1 MEKKENASK
10 LISSL
15 VALSLATTLGV
26 PTIALADATGSGGGD
41 ATIARQGADEGTAAP
56 QEQTG
61 SAVAKI
67 GAEGYE
73 TLQAA
78 VDAAKDGDT
87 IALVND
93 ITLDSQIVIQKSISL
108 DLNGKTIKRDGGY
121 ILDIYGNVRISNG
134 TITLTSAPKTTAAVW
149 VNNTASLEIEK
160 DATVNAPSNSYAI
173 AYDGSCTAA
182 NVTLKGS
189 LKGGNGI
196 AVLGT
201 IVESKNTLHVD
212 GAKIEVDDHAIYQAG
227 SASTDFS
234 INNSTI
240 IGGSTGIEVRAGKLA
255 VSNCDIEGNGTELKV
270 GPNGNGA
277 TTDGAAIAIAQHT
290 TKQAISVEING
301 GSVSGKYAIYE
312 SNPEQNSA
320 EDVGKISLEVNSG
333 NLNGKIYSED
343 LTGFISGGTFSDFSA
358 LDYTTSDSN
367 VVVRPNE
374 DITLSKSVVLRKG
387 ETVTVDLGDGH
398 SISKDSMPFEV
409 LHGKLSFVGHGTV
422 YESVNDNFGAV
433 VLKGSTSSSD
443 SDYSELAV
451 GEGVT
456 LRGWSGVFIDQ
467 NNKNAYGVKV
477 TLDGK
482 ALNPGMDSHAT
493 AGYGIYLNGQITD
506 KVNCPEITVGNTATV
521 ASKGTGIYAAGYGKW
536 NLSGNISGADAAV
549 EIRSGEMNI
558 SGGEYE
564 ASAENFSC
572 DPNGNGTTTVG
583 AALAIAQHTTKKD
596 IAVTIN
602 GGHFKGV
609 RALNESN
616 PQNNDPKP
624 QVSLAINGGQFD
636 GGVAV
641 QDAAKLIT
649 GGTFSSEPDA
659 SYIADGYEAV
669 KSGANWVVQV
679 PYTPAPAPTT
689 ETTTTTNP
697 DGTTTTTVTDK
708 KTGEST
714 STTEGVNGT
723 TVVEKTD
730 ASGNTTTKVTVPEGA
745 ATNAGAPVEIPAA
758 VEVTKGKEVSISA
771 PAGTIVAIPAAADAG
786 NVAVIVHADGT
797 ETVIPMSLVE
807 DGKAIVQ
814 LDGNETIKIVDNAK
828 EFTDVAD
835 DYWAAGDIDF
845 ASSHEIF
852 KGIGNGNTYE
862 PETALTRNMMMTVL
876 ARTAGADT
884 SESDPWYAKG
894 QEWAVEN
901 GVSNGLWGEDN
912 ITREQLVTMLFNFA
926 NLCGLD
932 TSARADVSGMVNAD
946 AVSDWATEAVQWA
959 VAEGILKGVDNIDL
973 APQGLATRAQAAAF
987 MQRYVKT
994 ALL

>member
-1 MEKKENASK
+1 MEKKQNANK

-15 VALSLATTLGV
+15 VALSLATTLGI
-26 PTIALADATGSGGGD
+26 PTIALAEATGNDGGD
-41 ATIARQGADEGTAAP
+41 ATVAQQGADEGTAAS
-56 QEQTG
+56 QEQTS

-160 DATVNAPSNSYAI
+160 DATVNTPSNSYAI
-173 AYDGSCTAA
+173 AYDESCTAA

-201 IVESKNTLHVD
+201 ILNSENTLHVD
-212 GAKIEVDDHAIYQAG
+212 GAKIEADDHAIYQAG

-270 GPNGNGA
+270 EPNGNGA

-312 SNPEQNSA
+312 SNPQQNSA
-320 EDVGKISLEVNSG
+320 EDVGKISLKVNSG

-398 SISKDSMPFEV
+398 SISANSTPFKL
-409 LHGKLSFVGHGTV
+409 LHGKLTFEGNGTV
-422 YESVNDNFGAV
+422 YESNDDEYGAV
-433 VLKGSTSSSD
+433 VVKGSTD
-443 SDYSELAV
+443 KNDTNYSELV
-451 GEGVT
+451 VNDGIT
-456 LRGWSGVFIDQ
+456 LRGWSGIFVDQ
-467 NNKNAYGVKV
+467 NSSHAYGVKV
-477 TLDGK
+477 TLNGR
-482 ALNPGMDSHAT
+482 AINPGMDSHKT
-493 AGYGIYLNGQITD
+493 AGFGIYLNGTIAD
-506 KVNCPEITVGNTATV
+506 KTNCPEITVGKTAEIT
-521 ASKGTGIYAAGYGKW
+521 SKGSGIYAAGYGKW
-536 NLSGNISGADAAV
+536 DVSGKITGVDTAI
-549 EIRSGEMNI
+549 EIRSGELI
-558 SGGEYE
+558 VGEGEYK
-564 ASAENFSC
+564 STAESFSC
-572 DPNGNGTTTVG
+572 TPNGNGTTTIG

-596 IAVTIN
+596 ISVTIN
-602 GGHFKGV
+602 GGTFTGA

-616 PQNNDPKP
+616 PQQNDPAP
-624 QVSLAINGGQFD
+624 QINLKVNSGTFNGPVYTTDITKF
-636 GGVAV
+636 
-641 QDAAKLIT
+641 IT
-649 GGTFSSEPDA
+649 GGTFSSKPDA
-659 SYIADGYEAV
+659 SYIASGYEAV
-669 KSGANWVVQV
+669 GSGPYTVQ
-679 PYTPAPAPTT
+679 PIYTPAPAPTT

-714 STTEGVNGT
+714 ATTEGDNGT

-730 ASGNTTTKVTVPEGA
+730 ASGATTTEITVPADTAAAAEG
-745 ATNAGAPVEIPAA
+745 PVEVPAA
-758 VEVTKGKEVSISA
+758 IEIAEDQAVSVSA
-771 PAGTIVAIPAAADAG
+771 PAGTVVAIPVSDENAG

-797 ETVIPMSLVE
+797 EEPIPMSLVE
-807 DGKAIVQ
+807 DGKIVVKV
-814 LDGNETIKIVDNAK
+814 DGNETIKVVNNAK
-828 EFTDVAD
+828 DFEDVAD
-835 DYWAAGDIDF
+835 EHWAADDIDF
-845 ASSHEIF
+845 ASSHAIF
-852 KGIGNGNTYE
+852 LGIANGSTYE

-876 ARTAGADT
+876 ARVDGADT
-884 SESDPWYAKG
+884 EGSDPWYAKG
-894 QEWAVEN
+894 NAWAVEN
-901 GVSNGLWGEDN
+901 GVSNGLLGEDN
-912 ITREQLVTMLFNFA
+912 ITREQLVTMLFNYA
-926 NLCGLD
+926 NKAGLD
-932 TSARADVSGMVNAD
+932 TSARADLASYPDASGVSE
-946 AVSDWATEAVQWA
+946 WATEAVSWA
-959 VAEGILKGVDNIDL
+959 VAEGILKGVNNTDI
-973 APQGLATRAQAAAF
+973 APQGWATRAQAAAF
-987 MQRYVKT
+987 MQRYVHA